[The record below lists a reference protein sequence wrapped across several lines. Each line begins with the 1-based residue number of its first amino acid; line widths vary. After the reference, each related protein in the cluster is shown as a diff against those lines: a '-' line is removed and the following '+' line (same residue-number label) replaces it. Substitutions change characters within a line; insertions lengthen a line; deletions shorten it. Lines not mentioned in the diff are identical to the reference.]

1 MIQAVSVL
9 GALLCLVPFAGSQ
22 LQKLATESV
31 PYQAMNLAGSSLLAT
46 VAVIESQYGFIL
58 LEGTWAV
65 VSLVGFVR
73 VIRRRG

>member
-1 MIQAVSVL
+1 MIQGISVL
-9 GALLCLVPFAGSQ
+9 GALLCLLPFAGSQ

-31 PYQAMNLAGSSLLAT
+31 AYQAMNLAGSSLLAT

-58 LEGTWAV
+58 LEGTWAI

-73 VIRRRG
+73 VIRRRA

>member
-1 MIQAVSVL
+1 MIQAVSV
-9 GALLCLVPFAGSQ
+9 GVLLCLVPFAGSQ

-31 PYQAMNLAGSSLLAT
+31 PIWMTLAGSSLLAT